1 MARIGVLAL
10 QGGYA
15 AHAAMLTALGHDPVE
30 VRDPGPFGG
39 AGAHLDGLCFPGGES
54 TTQLRLIARFG
65 LRAALD
71 DFIASGRPVL
81 ATCAGLVLA
90 AARVSN
96 PEQPSF
102 GWLDVTVVRNGWGR
116 QLDSFEDVADV
127 GDGGALPLTF
137 IRAPRITDVGQGV
150 EVLAELR
157 GEPIL
162 VRQRNVTGAT
172 FHPELTGDV
181 RVHRWVFGRGG
192 GRTRGVGG
200 SRFAR
205 FARFDG
211 ASASAGGSS
220 GNGNHPRP
228 RALDGA
234 G

>member
-30 VRDPGPFGG
+30 VRDPGPFGA

-137 IRAPRITDVGQGV
+137 IRAPRISAVGPGV
-150 EVLAELR
+150 EV
-157 GEPIL
+157 
-162 VRQRNVTGAT
+162 GA
-172 FHPELTGDV
+172 V

-220 GNGNHPRP
+220 GTGNHPHP